1 MCQDL
6 ANSRGTNTEKICPFK
21 VTLTWGLVMR
31 HVVKV
36 LWPV

>member
-6 ANSRGTNTEKICPFK
+6 ANSRGTNTEICPFK